1 MSFFMQCIMA
11 DCDHIAVENPVGVMN
26 KAYRKPDQIIEPYNF
41 AESESDTAN
50 YVTKRTCLWLKGLPL
65 LKTNSLNKPDNAKLF
80 GTYKNGKAGC
90 WNDSH
95 ARDPKVRSKTFPGI
109 AKAFAEQWGDY
120 LIQMDADAG
129 TAEILQVNRDTMT
142 DVPWLDVL
150 GNYGGTEFK
159 QLCLAYNYG
168 DGGPKSCRNTVSAV
182 SSLLFDAPI
191 DYYMQVPMTA
201 IPVLN
206 DVVGGVPI
214 TFQED
219 MTDIDPAFVKGA
231 TVRLDGSQAEKFV
244 RSRMGL
250 SDDTNTYRMER
261 QLQYLDSFQNCAREA
276 IDTDSQFVLTLLEK
290 LSDYLQTNLTGD
302 QLVNFITQLDE
313 SEISPI
319 RPPQGTLTLEDGHYA
334 FYVDLDPTWED
345 VKRAYCG

>member
-1 MSFFMQCIMA
+1 MKKFALLLLCVALLAALIAGAVFLTQREEDAPIENAGTVQNAAVKTKSLTYNGQEYPMKTHLQTVLLIGT
-11 DCDHIAVENPVGVMN
+11 DAVEAYEQTTEGV
-26 KAYRKPDQIIEPYNF
+26 KPFYNYNQADF
-41 AESESDTAN
+41 LTLLVLDT
-50 YVTKRTCLWLKGLPL
+50 
-65 LKTNSLNKPDNAKLF
+65 DN
-80 GTYKNGKAGC
+80 N
-90 WNDSH
+90 
-95 ARDPKVRSKTFPGI
+95 
-109 AKAFAEQWGDY
+109 
-120 LIQMDADAG
+120 
-129 TAEILQVNRDTMT
+129 TAEILQLNRDTMT

-150 GNYGGTEFK
+150 GEYGGTEYK

-319 RPPQGTLTLEDGHYA
+319 RPPQGTLTLKDGHYA

>member
-1 MSFFMQCIMA
+1 MKKRIMLVLCVVLLA
-11 DCDHIAVENPVGVMN
+11 TLIAGAVLMANRRESIENAGASPN
-26 KAYRKPDQIIEPYNF
+26 AAAKPKFLTYQGKDYPIKQHLTTVLLIGTDSTEGYEEQTEGLLNF
-41 AESESDTAN
+41 
-50 YVTKRTCLWLKGLPL
+50 V
-65 LKTNSLNKPDNAKLF
+65 
-80 GTYKNGKAGC
+80 
-90 WNDSH
+90 NDSQ
-95 ARDPKVRSKTFPGI
+95 ADFLMLAVLDT
-109 AKAFAEQWGDY
+109 
-120 LIQMDADAG
+120 DAG

-159 QLCLAYNYG
+159 QLCLAFNYG

-261 QLQYLDSFQNCAREA
+261 QRQYLDSFQNCAREA

-319 RPPQGTLTLEDGHYA
+319 RPPQGALTLEDGHYA

>member
-1 MSFFMQCIMA
+1 MKKRIMLVLCVVLLA
-11 DCDHIAVENPVGVMN
+11 TLIAGAVLMANRRESIENAGASPNAAV
-26 KAYRKPDQIIEPYNF
+26 KPKFLTYQGKDYPIKQHLTTVLLIGTDSTEGYEEQTEGLLNF
-41 AESESDTAN
+41 
-50 YVTKRTCLWLKGLPL
+50 V
-65 LKTNSLNKPDNAKLF
+65 
-80 GTYKNGKAGC
+80 
-90 WNDSH
+90 NDSQ
-95 ARDPKVRSKTFPGI
+95 ADFLMLAVLDT
-109 AKAFAEQWGDY
+109 
-120 LIQMDADAG
+120 DAG

-159 QLCLAYNYG
+159 QLCLAFNYG

-261 QLQYLDSFQNCAREA
+261 QRQYLDSFQNCAREA

>member
-1 MSFFMQCIMA
+1 MKKVVVLLIIVALLAALIAGAALMSKKEAEAPIENAGTAQNAAVKPKALTYNGQEYPMKTHLQTVLLIGT
-11 DCDHIAVENPVGVMN
+11 DAVEAYEQTTEGV
-26 KAYRKPDQIIEPYNF
+26 KPFYNYNQADF
-41 AESESDTAN
+41 LTLLVLDTERN
-50 YVTKRTCLWLKGLPL
+50 
-65 LKTNSLNKPDNAKLF
+65 
-80 GTYKNGKAGC
+80 
-90 WNDSH
+90 
-95 ARDPKVRSKTFPGI
+95 
-109 AKAFAEQWGDY
+109 
-120 LIQMDADAG
+120 
-129 TAEILQVNRDTMT
+129 TAEILQLNRDTMT

-219 MTDIDPAFVKGA
+219 MTDVDPAFVKGA
-231 TVRLDGSQAEKFV
+231 TVRLDGGQAEKFV

-261 QLQYLDSFQNCAREA
+261 QRQYLDSFQNCAREA

>member
-1 MSFFMQCIMA
+1 MKKVVVLLIIVALLAALIAGAALMSKKEAEAPIENAGTVQNAAVKTKSLTYNGQEYPMKTHLQTVLLIGT
-11 DCDHIAVENPVGVMN
+11 DAVEAYEQTTEGV
-26 KAYRKPDQIIEPYNF
+26 KPFYNYNQADF
-41 AESESDTAN
+41 LTLLVLDT
-50 YVTKRTCLWLKGLPL
+50 
-65 LKTNSLNKPDNAKLF
+65 
-80 GTYKNGKAGC
+80 
-90 WNDSH
+90 DSN
-95 ARDPKVRSKTFPGI
+95 
-109 AKAFAEQWGDY
+109 
-120 LIQMDADAG
+120 

-159 QLCLAYNYG
+159 QLCLAFNYG

-214 TFQED
+214 TFQEG

-302 QLVNFITQLDE
+302 QLVTFITQLDE

>member
-1 MSFFMQCIMA
+1 MKKVVVLLIIVALLAALIAGAALMSKKEAEAPIENAGTAQNAAVKPKALTYNGQEYPMKTHLQTVLLIGT
-11 DCDHIAVENPVGVMN
+11 DAVEAYEQTTEGV
-26 KAYRKPDQIIEPYNF
+26 KPFYNYNQADF
-41 AESESDTAN
+41 LTLLVLDT
-50 YVTKRTCLWLKGLPL
+50 
-65 LKTNSLNKPDNAKLF
+65 DN
-80 GTYKNGKAGC
+80 N
-90 WNDSH
+90 
-95 ARDPKVRSKTFPGI
+95 
-109 AKAFAEQWGDY
+109 
-120 LIQMDADAG
+120 

-159 QLCLAYNYG
+159 QLCLAFNYG

>member
-1 MSFFMQCIMA
+1 MKKVVVLLIIVALLAALIAGAALMSKKEAEAPIENAGTAQNAAVKTKSLTYNGQEYPMKTHLQTVLLIGT
-11 DCDHIAVENPVGVMN
+11 DAVEAYEQTTEGV
-26 KAYRKPDQIIEPYNF
+26 KPFYNYNQADF
-41 AESESDTAN
+41 LTLLVLDT
-50 YVTKRTCLWLKGLPL
+50 
-65 LKTNSLNKPDNAKLF
+65 DN
-80 GTYKNGKAGC
+80 N
-90 WNDSH
+90 
-95 ARDPKVRSKTFPGI
+95 
-109 AKAFAEQWGDY
+109 
-120 LIQMDADAG
+120 

-159 QLCLAYNYG
+159 QLCLAFNYG

>member
-1 MSFFMQCIMA
+1 MKKVVVLLIIVALLAALIAGAALMSKKEAEAPIENAGTAQNAAVKPKALTYNGQEYPMKTHLQTVLLIGT
-11 DCDHIAVENPVGVMN
+11 DAVEAYEQTTEGV
-26 KAYRKPDQIIEPYNF
+26 KPFYNYNQADF
-41 AESESDTAN
+41 LMLAVLDT
-50 YVTKRTCLWLKGLPL
+50 
-65 LKTNSLNKPDNAKLF
+65 
-80 GTYKNGKAGC
+80 
-90 WNDSH
+90 
-95 ARDPKVRSKTFPGI
+95 
-109 AKAFAEQWGDY
+109 
-120 LIQMDADAG
+120 DAG

-261 QLQYLDSFQNCAREA
+261 QRQYLDSFQNCAREA